1 MYYAQGEGG
10 GCTPDA
16 VRRRR
21 RRRRRTRKVKE
32 RREREGRDEGR
43 RGSMCVTCV
52 AAITKSRG
60 WLPGNAFQP
69 PHTHT
74 TLNQSPKPPCE
85 ISLHGVLF
93 LPFYVALSLVPHPP
107 AFLSLLL
114 SNATFSEHGLL
125 LADFHTDFNLTRTIG
140 SMLSFSK

>member
-16 VRRRR
+16 VRGRSG
-21 RRRRRTRKVKE
+21 RRRTRKVKE
-32 RREREGRDEGR
+32 RREREGRGEGR
-43 RGSMCVTCV
+43 GGGSGGGSMCVTCV
-52 AAITKSRG
+52 AAITQSRG

-93 LPFYVALSLVPHPP
+93 LPFYVALSLVPR
-107 AFLSLLL
+107 LLPL
-114 SNATFSEHGLL
+114 PFSPSFYPTRR
-125 LADFHTDFNLTRTIG
+125 LANTAYCSPISTLI
-140 SMLSFSK
+140 LI

>member
-1 MYYAQGEGG
+1 MH
-10 GCTPDA
+10 PRRV
-16 VRRRR
+16 VRRSRK
-21 RRRRRTRKVKE
+21 RRTKVKE
-32 RREREGRDEGR
+32 RREREGRGEGR
-43 RGSMCVTCV
+43 GGGKGGSMCVTCV
-52 AAITKSRG
+52 AAITQSRG

-93 LPFYVALSLVPHPP
+93 LPFYVRSLARSSPPP
-107 AFLSLLL
+107 APVPSLLL

-125 LADFHTDFNLTRTIG
+125 LANFHTDFNLTRTSG
-140 SMLSFSK
+140 LMLSFSK